1 MPWRLLFFDI
11 SLFVLCVPWPYRFP
25 LPNQANTTSV
35 PLNPETGSYFF
46 PQPPGGTR
54 LQVVGGHHDAGDYG
68 KYVINSGTFVG
79 WLMASLDV
87 LGVDNDDLPLPEAG
101 DGIPDI
107 VQVCWGCS
115 ASTMA
120 VNSSSAE
127 VLYHA
132 TVTFL
137 ALTAAEC

>member
-1 MPWRLLFFDI
+1 MLVVFK
-11 SLFVLCVPWPYRFP
+11 SLFALCVPRPYRFP

-35 PLNPETGSYFF
+35 PLNLETGSYFF

-101 DGIPDI
+101 DGIPDVI
-107 VQVCWGCS
+107 QVCWGCR
-115 ASTMA
+115 AST
-120 VNSSSAE
+120 V
-127 VLYHA
+127 V
-132 TVTFL
+132 VTFCS
-137 ALTAAEC
+137 T